1 MHYIHPLTHTFIHRY
16 GGGKA
21 PGVQS
26 LILKDSSTATQRDPG
41 IKLETLRELSVF
53 KGSSST
59 PVTQTAKSHWHRPSM
74 AAGYNKPPASI
85 GLDLGHAPARVYWL
99 PATGYGHGHSY
110 HKVAIAVLSC
120 PPALLSIQVRL
131 SNYQLTNNYNI
142 WIWPMGLSD
151 SSWVTELNYS
161 TTKG

>member
-1 MHYIHPLTHTFIHRY
+1 MAEERHQGFRVLYSR
-16 GGGKA
+16 
-21 PGVQS
+21 
-26 LILKDSSTATQRDPG
+26 
-41 IKLETLRELSVF
+41 TLRQQLKGILGSNWKPYGNSLCSKAVPLPLSP
-53 KGSSST
+53 KQPT
-59 PVTQTAKSHWHRPSM
+59 KSHWHRPSM